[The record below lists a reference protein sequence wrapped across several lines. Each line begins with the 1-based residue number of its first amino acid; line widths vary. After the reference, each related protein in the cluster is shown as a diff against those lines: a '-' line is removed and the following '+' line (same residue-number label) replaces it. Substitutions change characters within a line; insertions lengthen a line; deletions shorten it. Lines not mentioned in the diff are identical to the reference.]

1 MATFVLEQQKP
12 YNSSRKAVATPLPQS
27 NMESTAKKAHK
38 YIPWAFIAIIAIVAS
53 VIYFLRASPKQ
64 AAPNRTVAASA
75 SPQALLIERKG
86 LLEFDPE
93 NNAPSNSVPPQE
105 RKLGESV
112 MNVLQIAGDG
122 KDKTKVQAAIGAI
135 AGIIHKY
142 PDYSDAYVVRATYS
156 LTAGDTDYQQ
166 IRSDLDNAIKYH
178 SSGKYHSA
186 YSSTAPIYSLL
197 AKAAMLVKDYQGA
210 LTDLETAVNAT
221 DDPNEVFNNGGVKPE
236 DNANASALQKS
247 DLDKLVTTY
256 PEDYRARMYRGLF
269 YGTFTTYDERYY
281 APEIDNLNQAVQ
293 KNPKSALPHYFL
305 GRVFQKMTFWTQTAA
320 RDISDI
326 TGVIG
331 GYKDK
336 THEKALEHFEAAV
349 KLEPAFAPGYAEVA
363 EELLSLKRYSEAIP
377 FYDKA
382 IELNPKNPSA
392 YSDRGLAKSSLAS
405 YYDATSDFSQ
415 AIELKKSQGGTFLE
429 NTYENRASA
438 YEKAGNYDSAIEDYS
453 RAIGLKFAQQV
464 FLMSIAQIRAM
475 YPELRDISEPDL
487 LEGLRQK
494 YFPNMSAADFSGQYQ
509 KNKEF
514 SDFVLA
520 GLYVSRGDVY
530 LNAGRFREASNEY
543 ARALHTDPSYVM
555 DRWKTISRGQGPE
568 YFVDTQTLNFSPG
581 NVVSLWV
588 KVRKGKSQNYQQ
600 TNYEIDCSDR
610 KIKAVSSMNYDSL
623 GNARDLSTDRE
634 WQNIAPETIGEI
646 LYSGMCR

>member
-1 MATFVLEQQKP
+1 
-12 YNSSRKAVATPLPQS
+12 
-27 NMESTAKKAHK
+27 MERPAKKAKK
-38 YIPWAFIAIIAIVAS
+38 YTPWAFVAIIAIVAS

-64 AAPNRTVAASA
+64 AASKPTVAAIA

-93 NNAPSNSVPPQE
+93 NNAPSNSVSPQE

-112 MNVLQIAGDG
+112 MNALQIAGDG

-135 AGIIHKY
+135 AGIIHTH
-142 PDYSDAYVVRATYS
+142 PDYSDAYVARATYS
-156 LTAGDTDYQQ
+156 LIAGDTDYQQ

-236 DNANASALQKS
+236 DNTNASALQKS
-247 DLDKLVTTY
+247 DLDVLVTTY
-256 PEDYRARMYRGLF
+256 PDDYRARMYRGLF

-281 APEIDNLNQAVQ
+281 APEIDNLNQAAQ

-305 GRVFQKMTFWTQTAA
+305 GRVFRKMTFWTQTAA
-320 RDISDI
+320 RDTSDI
-326 TGVIG
+326 TGARG

-349 KLEPAFAPGYAEVA
+349 RLEPTFAPGYAEVA

-382 IELNPKNPSA
+382 IELNPRNSSV
-392 YSDRGLAKSSLAS
+392 YSDRGVAKSSLAK
-405 YYDATSDFSQ
+405 YYDATGDFSQ
-415 AIELKKSQGGTFLE
+415 AIELKKSQGGTLLE

-438 YEKAGNYDSAIEDYS
+438 YEKAGNYDSAIEDYG
-453 RAIGLKFAQQV
+453 RAIGLTFAQQV
-464 FLMSIAQIRAM
+464 FLMSIAQIRAI
-475 YPELRDISEPDL
+475 YPELSNISEQDL

-494 YFPNMSAADFSGQYQ
+494 YFPNMSAANFSGQYQ

-530 LNAGRFREASNEY
+530 LNAGRFRKASNEY
-543 ARALHTDPSYVM
+543 ARALHADPSYVT
-555 DRWKTISRGQGPE
+555 DRWKVISRGQDPE
-568 YFVDTQTLNFSPG
+568 YSVDTQTLNLSHG

-588 KVRKGKSQNYQQ
+588 KVRKGRSQNYQQ
-600 TNYEIDCSDR
+600 TNYEIDCSGR
-610 KIKAVSSMNYDSL
+610 KIKATSSINYDSL
-623 GNARDLSTDRE
+623 GNARNLSTDQE
-634 WQNIAPETIGEI
+634 WQYIAPETNGEI
-646 LYSGMCR
+646 LYSGMCSLVP